1 MGFHSGFHSGSL
13 FHHLRFTAKIR
24 DIIAIFDDNLVTTTT
39 KSQFHGDPGRFG
51 SMRIRIRIDTDTDTD
66 SYRHLISDIY
76 RFYFFQNIKFFLF

>member
-1 MGFHSGFHSGSL
+1 MGFHSGFDSGSL
-13 FHHLRFTAKIR
+13 FHHLRFSAKIR
-24 DIIAIFDDNLVTTTT
+24 DIIAIFDDNLVTTTA